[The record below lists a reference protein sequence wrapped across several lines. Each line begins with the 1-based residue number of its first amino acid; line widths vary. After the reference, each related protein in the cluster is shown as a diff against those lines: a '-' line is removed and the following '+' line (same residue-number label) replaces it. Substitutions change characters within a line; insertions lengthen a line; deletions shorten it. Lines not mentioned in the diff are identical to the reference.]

1 MFPERINISPLP
13 PTQGYPTVL
22 LEPGSQAQL
31 LISCPSAP
39 STSKGNSPASNS
51 LTPNPTGPIDAAFG
65 TGPAHTML
73 GSSSLPPLVQGI
85 QSSLCSWPR
94 PPSRARLIF
103 LTLQRRQQ
111 SPSLHMAS

>member
-51 LTPNPTGPIDAAFG
+51 NSPTPLAPLTLPLGQAPPTRCLAP
-65 TGPAHTML
+65 
-73 GSSSLPPLVQGI
+73 
-85 QSSLCSWPR
+85 
-94 PPSRARLIF
+94 PPSRLLSR
-103 LTLQRRQQ
+103 
-111 SPSLHMAS
+111 ASNHLFAPGPALPPALA